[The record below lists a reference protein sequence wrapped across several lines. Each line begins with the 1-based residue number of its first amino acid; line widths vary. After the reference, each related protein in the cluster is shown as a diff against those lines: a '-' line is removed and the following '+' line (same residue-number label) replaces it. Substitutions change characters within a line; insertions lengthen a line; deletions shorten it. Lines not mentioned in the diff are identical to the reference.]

1 MVRRRGESDLVVQR
15 SLCEVIMTLDLLL
28 IGLAITLD
36 PLPVSVHILLLGGSE
51 RGIRKGIGFVLG
63 WMLTLA
69 GVVVL
74 TLLVTGGK
82 PFSSGSA
89 PSTISLV
96 VRILLGIGLLA
107 FAWRKRTQRG
117 RPVKPPRWMAMLDKV
132 GFAGAMGLGFFVQPW
147 TLVGAGAV
155 TITAANLGSATTV
168 LTLVVFCVLAS
179 ASYLTMQAYAML
191 RPEAA
196 RTRLGGLNNWLVLHQ
211 DQVVIVGSVAVGLWL
226 IGKSAFLLVG

>member
-1 MVRRRGESDLVVQR
+1 
-15 SLCEVIMTLDLLL
+15 MTFDLLL

-36 PLPVSVHILLLGGSE
+36 PLPVSAQILLLGGD
-51 RGIRKGIGFVLG
+51 RGIWKGIGFVLG

-74 TLLVTGGK
+74 TLVVTGGK
-82 PFSSGSA
+82 PLSKGSA

-107 FAWRKRTQRG
+107 FAWRKRALRG

-132 GFAGAMGLGFFVQPW
+132 NFAGAMGLGFFVQPW
-147 TLVGAGAV
+147 ALVGAGVATV
-155 TITAANLGSATTV
+155 TAANVGSATTV
-168 LTLVVFCVLAS
+168 LTLVLFCVLAS

-191 RPEAA
+191 EPEAA
-196 RTRLGGLNNWLVLHQ
+196 RARLGGLNNWLALHQ

-226 IGKSAFLLVG
+226 IGKSAYLLIT